1 MVESHGNVTS
11 ESSEREETGGAVLQ
25 QFGGACQL
33 LCFSPQGQLI
43 FKLPNVG
50 INSNTV
56 LFRNKASQGN
66 PDENPADPE
75 AGAFANKVLEYNLYR

>member
-1 MVESHGNVTS
+1 MCYALVRRDN
-11 ESSEREETGGAVLQ
+11 
-25 QFGGACQL
+25 
-33 LCFSPQGQLI
+33 LI

-66 PDENPADPE
+66 PDENLADPE
-75 AGAFANKVLEYNLYR
+75 AGAFANKVLEYNRRHHNI